1 MQCIQCI
8 SSSMVVVGHGYG
20 QKWRPRQ
27 VALQVDASTVFII
40 MWWAGIICDMS
51 RHIRF
56 LGNSYARLLSKYHV
70 HVQWIQMPKLS
81 SGVLYITLRLKVLI
95 CTCKMN
101 QTSSKYSLSSLSKML
116 NGVDYLCNSSCYSSC
131 QLTIAIRF
139 LNVKAKCREKCI
151 GNGFKKFSILA

>member
-20 QKWRPRQ
+20 QKWRPRPD
-27 VALQVDASTVFII
+27 ALQVDASTVFII

-56 LGNSYARLLSKYHV
+56 LGNSYARLLSKY

-131 QLTIAIRF
+131 QLTIAIR
-139 LNVKAKCREKCI
+139 LSNEKAKCRENCI